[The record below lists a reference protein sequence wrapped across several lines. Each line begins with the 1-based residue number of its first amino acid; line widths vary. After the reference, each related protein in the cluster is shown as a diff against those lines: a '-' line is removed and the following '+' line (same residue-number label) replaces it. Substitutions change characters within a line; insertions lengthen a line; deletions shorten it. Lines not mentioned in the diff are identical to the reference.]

1 MADYKTIYES
11 KRTTAQEVAKQV
23 QSGWT
28 LGMDA
33 GPTQADGLMAA
44 ISEKIA
50 QTDSR
55 DVIVQL
61 MLDTYS
67 YPFLDTEDL
76 KGKFTGMSWFSS
88 NGLRKAVNAGYAD
101 VLPAYYRD
109 IPGHILREYEA
120 RFPDKLHPAGRS
132 RRSPDPIPARPKPA
146 PAPVNSR

>member
-50 QTDSR
+50 QTDTR
-55 DVIVQL
+55 DVKVQL

-67 YPFLDTEDL
+67 YPFLDTE
-76 KGKFTGMSWFSS
+76 
-88 NGLRKAVNAGYAD
+88 
-101 VLPAYYRD
+101 
-109 IPGHILREYEA
+109 
-120 RFPDKLHPAGRS
+120 
-132 RRSPDPIPARPKPA
+132 
-146 PAPVNSR
+146 

>member
-50 QTDSR
+50 QTDTR
-55 DVIVQL
+55 DVKVQL

-109 IPGHILREYEA
+109 IPGHILREYEYDA
-120 RFPDKLHPAGRS
+120 YCVS
-132 RRSPDPIPARPKPA
+132 VSPMDSHGNFSLATSA
-146 PAPVNSR
+146 S